1 MNLLLL
7 PKTLVHSLPWFWT
20 SLKMV
25 MSRLL
30 RKIVLRRR
38 RGEPETIL
46 TLNLMIMQQKGKTRN
61 RRKTK
66 KMRRQKQRKKIRES
80 VWMSPQ
86 LAIST
91 SEQEGVR
98 PLIATALL
106 KG

>member
-1 MNLLLL
+1 
-7 PKTLVHSLPWFWT
+7 
-20 SLKMV
+20 
-25 MSRLL
+25 
-30 RKIVLRRR
+30 
-38 RGEPETIL
+38 
-46 TLNLMIMQQKGKTRN
+46 MQQKGKTRN

-66 KMRRQKQRKKIRES
+66 KMRRQKQRKKIKES

-106 KG
+106 KGYSTLLVFSFHVGSICILQFQKCPF